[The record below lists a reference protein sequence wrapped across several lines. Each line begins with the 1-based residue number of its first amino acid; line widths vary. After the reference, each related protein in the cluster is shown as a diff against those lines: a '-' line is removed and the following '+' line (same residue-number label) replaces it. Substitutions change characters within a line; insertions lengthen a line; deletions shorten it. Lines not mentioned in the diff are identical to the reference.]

1 MEADTGIWGAI
12 VGGGLG
18 IIGALVGIYCA
29 TRGVVNMIF
38 SDESLTLEQRRDRII
53 NYANFTFIM
62 AFFAALWIMVSAA
75 NWIFRPFRDSPALSL
90 TATLSLV
97 LVPWFIMAAVTYFT
111 KGGRELLKMSYG
123 DVKN

>member
-1 MEADTGIWGAI
+1 MSDFYLIKKRFAAY
-12 VGGGLG
+12 V
-18 IIGALVGIYCA
+18 
-29 TRGVVNMIF
+29 RIF
-38 SDESLTLEQRRDRII
+38 
-53 NYANFTFIM
+53 A

-97 LVPWFIMAAVTYFT
+97 LVPWFIMAAVTYLT

>member
-1 MEADTGIWGAI
+1 MEADTGICGAI

-97 LVPWFIMAAVTYFT
+97 LAPWFMMAAAAYFT
-111 KGGRELLKMSYG
+111 KGGRELFGMSFG
-123 DVKN
+123 GAKN

>member
-38 SDESLTLEQRRDRII
+38 SDESLALEQRRDRII
-53 NYANFTFIM
+53 NYANFTFITTNKVSPRQISCNIS
-62 AFFAALWIMVSAA
+62 AVAPLASVNTQVTDNKSSSTAGAL
-75 NWIFRPFRDSPALSL
+75 
-90 TATLSLV
+90 
-97 LVPWFIMAAVTYFT
+97 
-111 KGGRELLKMSYG
+111 
-123 DVKN
+123 